1 MSAASTHGRAAKN
14 GTMRKE
20 IALLQEE
27 ERKNE
32 LLLFLSKWHLATSE
46 GEREEENAA
55 ETD

>member
-27 ERKNE
+27 EKNE